1 MVVRTLIVLLSMAL
15 SACGVSLDDAGSDTA
30 APTPTPSS
38 AAPAPDPID
47 DPVCGPLRRVRH
59 TNTHLA
65 RLAQREPE
73 WARLQSAFESR
84 ARPLL
89 SAYDQAIVRA
99 PPAAAAD
106 LRTMRAFDEA
116 GLRSMRDSSDVHDF
130 LRRLHAS
137 ASPDAANAATVR
149 VDRFAESTC
158 GFAVQ
163 SG

>member
-1 MVVRTLIVLLSMAL
+1 MVVRTLIVLLSVAL
-15 SACGVSLDDAGSDTA
+15 AACGVTLEEARSDRA
-30 APTPTPSS
+30 APATSRPST
-38 AAPAPDPID
+38 APAPDRID
-47 DPVCGPLRRVRH
+47 DPVCEPLRRVRH

-65 RLAQREPE
+65 RLAQREPD
-73 WARLQSAFESR
+73 WARLQSAFQSR
-84 ARPLL
+84 AQPLL
-89 SAYDQAIVRA
+89 SAYDQAIDRA

-116 GLRSMRDSSDVHDF
+116 GLRSMRHSTDVHDF
-130 LRRLHAS
+130 LRRLRA
-137 ASPDAANAATVR
+137 AAPPDAANAATVR